1 MTEGDFA
8 INGGFPGA
16 RVTPSSV
23 TGRFAAVCSKVQNS
37 CIDHELPLPS
47 VLKSPFIIVD
57 GPQSSATGNPDYLQD
72 LAEGSTLYGFRGG
85 PAGIM
90 KCKYIELTSDYIYPS
105 RNQLQHLSS
114 QRVSGHLTVTQKCC
128 QPFKVLH
135 GGVSALIAES
145 LASMGAHMAS
155 GYQRVAGIQLSINH
169 LKSVVLGD
177 LLYAEAIPLNVG
189 RSIRVFVIREANEEN
204 GWGDVDSLQSQV
216 IIVTT

>member
-1 MTEGDFA
+1 
-8 INGGFPGA
+8 
-16 RVTPSSV
+16 
-23 TGRFAAVCSKVQNS
+23 
-37 CIDHELPLPS
+37 
-47 VLKSPFIIVD
+47 
-57 GPQSSATGNPDYLQD
+57 
-72 LAEGSTLYGFRGG
+72 
-85 PAGIM
+85 
-90 KCKYIELTSDYIYPS
+90 
-105 RNQLQHLSS
+105 LQHLSS

-189 RSIRVFVIREANEEN
+189 RSIRFDRYIYLLNEVCLLN
-204 GWGDVDSLQSQV
+204 LAPSRGGNRSGQALKGLSLAYD
-216 IIVTT
+216 